1 MCNQKLASVFI
12 MFVSSYSGLVPD
24 HSSECLLNIDKGVNT
39 VDHVLDE
46 LFLGFTESSSVGDI
60 EDSIVGLGVLSV
72 DTSDLD
78 LVLVSDL
85 VELFLLGHELWKVD
99 VDGSSHGGTKVG
111 WA

>member
-1 MCNQKLASVFI
+1 MCNHKLASVFI

-60 EDSIVGLGVLSV
+60 ESSIVGFGVLSM
-72 DTSDLD
+72 DTSDLY
-78 LVLVSDL
+78 VI
-85 VELFLLGHELWKVD
+85 FIGN
-99 VDGSSHGGTKVG
+99 
-111 WA
+111 